1 MKVRIE
7 ASIVIDR
14 RVEEVF
20 DFAAIR
26 HRENH
31 SRWDVAVSRLE
42 PETTGP
48 MGLGSRFTIV
58 RRNLGREEARTFT
71 ITGWEPPRLMEMRT
85 ESSDFALVLRGEYEA
100 IGAGAT
106 RHRLIGEAT
115 VAGARSLLAPVMKVK
130 FSRDIQEN
138 LRRIKA
144 LVEAEA
150 STRQV
155 SAAIGSA

>member
-14 RVEEVF
+14 PGEEVF
-20 DFAAIR
+20 DFVAVR

-31 SRWDVAVSRLE
+31 SRWDLAVRRIE
-42 PETTGP
+42 PDTAGP
-48 MGLGSRFTIV
+48 LGLGSSFTVV
-58 RRNLGREEARTFT
+58 RRNLEREEARTFR

-100 IGAGAT
+100 VGADAT
-106 RHRLIGEAT
+106 RHKLICEAT
-115 VAGARSLLAPVMKVK
+115 VTGARSLLAPVMKLK
-130 FSRDIQEN
+130 FTRDIQEN
-138 LRRIKA
+138 LRRINT

-150 STRQV
+150 LTRQV
-155 SAAIGSA
+155 GDPIGSA